1 MSSISRPH
9 TEKRHSTRSR
19 HGSSPNHSILTANC
33 GVDKLKNRT
42 HSYGTALPDIRE
54 RLMRI
59 ETKIEGMESNIS
71 TKTDL
76 AELKLSTKTDLTEL
90 RMSTKTD
97 LAELKVSITEGFN
110 SQTKWFIGTAMVL
123 ASVAFAAARLIQ

>member
-76 AELKLSTKTDLTEL
+76 AELK
-90 RMSTKTD
+90 
-97 LAELKVSITEGFN
+97 VSITEGFN

>member
-90 RMSTKTD
+90 
-97 LAELKVSITEGFN
+97 KVSITEGFN

>member
-1 MSSISRPH
+1 
-9 TEKRHSTRSR
+9 
-19 HGSSPNHSILTANC
+19 
-33 GVDKLKNRT
+33 
-42 HSYGTALPDIRE
+42 
-54 RLMRI
+54 MRI

>member
-1 MSSISRPH
+1 
-9 TEKRHSTRSR
+9 
-19 HGSSPNHSILTANC
+19 
-33 GVDKLKNRT
+33 
-42 HSYGTALPDIRE
+42 
-54 RLMRI
+54 MRI

-76 AELKLSTKTDLTEL
+76 AELKT
-90 RMSTKTD
+90 STKTD